1 MMNDKQ
7 IISLLQQG
15 DESAFDTLYRTYYA
29 SLCGFASSFVE
40 STAAEEIVQDVMLW
54 IWEHKQTLNSEGSIK
69 SFLFTLVKNRC
80 LNELA
85 HEKVKQ
91 RVHEKL
97 FDQIDNAFDD
107 PDFYVE
113 QELIQQ
119 IDHAITALPHD
130 FQEAFVLNRFEDCTY
145 QEIADRTGVS
155 AKTIA
160 YRIGQSLKQL
170 RVSLKDYINP

>member
-1 MMNDKQ
+1 MNDKQ
-7 IISLLQQG
+7 VILSLQQG
-15 DESAFDTLYRTYYA
+15 DERTFDTLYRTYYA
-29 SLCGFASSFVE
+29 SLCGFASSFIE
-40 STAAEEIVQDVMLW
+40 PTAAEEIVQDVMLW
-54 IWEHKQTLNSEGSIK
+54 LWEHKQTLHPEGSIK

-85 HEKVKQ
+85 HDKVKQ

-97 FDQIDNAFDD
+97 FDQINNAFED

-113 QELIQQ
+113 QELIQH
-119 IDHAITALPHD
+119 IDRAITALPQN
-130 FQEAFVLNRFEDCTY
+130 FKEAFVLNRFEDCTY

-155 AKTIA
+155 TKTIA